1 MEIQMPTKKKTLLF
15 VEDDPAWRMII
26 SYMVKNL
33 DIEALYAESGEDALK
48 IIQDRNDVSI
58 MFLDVSLGNGIS
70 GMDLA
75 EQIKSKQCYKDI
87 PLIAMTAYEQR
98 SIDGFEENGFTGY
111 LQKPYSSDQFGAV
124 LERQHFLD

>member
-1 MEIQMPTKKKTLLF
+1 MEIQIPTKRKTLLF
-15 VEDDPAWRMII
+15 VEDDPGWRMII

-33 DIEALYAESGEDALK
+33 NIEALYAESGEDALK
-48 IIQDRNDVSI
+48 IIQERNDVSV
-58 MFLDVSLGNGIS
+58 MFLDVSLGDGIT

-75 EQIKSKQCYKDI
+75 ERIKSKKCYKDI
-87 PLIAMTAYEQR
+87 PLIAMTAYEKR
-98 SIDGFEENGFTGY
+98 SINGYEENGFTGY